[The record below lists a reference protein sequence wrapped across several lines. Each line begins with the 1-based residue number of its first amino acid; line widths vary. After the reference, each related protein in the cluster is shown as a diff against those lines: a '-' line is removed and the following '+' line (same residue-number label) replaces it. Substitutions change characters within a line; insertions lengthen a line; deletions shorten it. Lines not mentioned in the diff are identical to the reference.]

1 MASTLRMERTLIMK
15 KILVCLAVSLVMV
28 TGFCFVTQA
37 QAKDPIKLGVVE
49 PLSGN
54 FKDIGDRYLEGVE
67 YAVELI
73 NEQGGL
79 LGRKVKIYAIDSEL
93 KPDIAT
99 RKAKKLILKEGVKY
113 FQGGTGSSVGA
124 AMSALALKSNVLMT
138 SYGMEAASLT
148 GKKCNKNFFRADC
161 NTDTHSS
168 ALAAWV
174 AKSGAKTV
182 FGIAQDYSFGHEAM
196 SAFVKKL
203 KALNPSVKMVGEIFH
218 KIGEKDFAP
227 YVSQIINSGAEIVF
241 TPNWGTDLTLLLKQA
256 KPLGLKAKFVCY
268 FLNDETAIESIA
280 NDAAVIGSITGDDY
294 MLTIPLEANKK
305 FVEGFYKAKGHYPS
319 WLRGKAYQATMFWAK
334 AVEKAGKDDVDA
346 VRAAWE
352 GLSYDGPAG
361 TWYMRPCDHQAQ
373 VPIWI
378 AEIVKDS
385 SFYKHA
391 YVGIPTM
398 IPAKDIA
405 VPCAET
411 GCPGLGK

>member
-1 MASTLRMERTLIMK
+1 MK
-15 KILVCLAVSLVMV
+15 KIFVCLAVSLVMV
-28 TGFCFVTQA
+28 MGFCFATQA
-37 QAKDPIKLGVVE
+37 QAKDEIKLAIVE
-49 PLSGN
+49 PLSGT

-67 YAVELI
+67 YAVQVI
-73 NEQGGL
+73 NKKGGL
-79 LGRKVKIYAIDSEL
+79 LGKKVKVYAVDSEL

-99 RKAKKLILKEGVKY
+99 RKAKKLILKEDVKY
-113 FQGGTGSSVGA
+113 FMAGTGSSVGA

-148 GKKCNKNFFRADC
+148 GKKCNKNFFRTIC
-161 NTDTHSS
+161 NSDMHSY

-174 AKSGAKTV
+174 AKSGAKKV

-203 KALNPSVKMVGEIFH
+203 NELNPSVKMVGKIFH

-241 TPNWGTDLTLLLKQA
+241 TSNWGSDLTLLLKQA

-268 FLNDETAIESIA
+268 FLNDETAIQSVA
-280 NDAAVIGSITGDDY
+280 NDAAVLGSVTGEVY
-294 MLTIPLEANKK
+294 MLTIPLPANKE
-305 FVEGFYKAKGHYPS
+305 FVEGFHKAKGHYPS
-319 WLRGKAYQATMFWAK
+319 WLRGKSYQATMFWAK
-334 AVEKAGKDDVDA
+334 AVEKAGTDDVDA
-346 VRAAWE
+346 VRKAWE
-352 GLSYDGPAG
+352 GLSYDGPSG

-378 AEIVKDS
+378 AEIVKDNP
-385 SFYKHA
+385 FYKHA
-391 YVGIPTM
+391 YVGTPTM
-398 IPAKDIA
+398 IPAKDIE

-411 GCPGLGK
+411 GCPGLNK

>member
-1 MASTLRMERTLIMK
+1 MK
-15 KILVCLAVSLVMV
+15 KIFVCVAVSLAMVM
-28 TGFCFVTQA
+28 GFCFVTQA
-37 QAKDPIKLGVVE
+37 QAKDEIKLAVVE
-49 PLSGN
+49 PLSGT

-67 YAVELI
+67 YAVQVI
-73 NEQGGL
+73 NEKGGL
-79 LGRKVKIYAIDSEL
+79 LGKKVKIYAIDSEL

-99 RKAKKLILKEGVKY
+99 RKAKKLILKEDVKY
-113 FQGGTGSSVGA
+113 FMAGTGSSVGA

-148 GKKCNKNFFRADC
+148 GGKCNKNFFRTIC
-161 NTDTHSS
+161 NSDTHSY

-174 AKSGAKTV
+174 AKSGAKKV

-203 KALNPSVKMVGEIFH
+203 NELNPSVKMVGKIFH

-241 TPNWGTDLTLLLKQA
+241 TSNWGSDLTLLLKQA

-268 FLNDETAIESIA
+268 FLNDETAIQSVA
-280 NDAAVIGSITGDDY
+280 NDAAVMGSVTGEVY
-294 MLTIPLEANKK
+294 MLTIPLPANKE
-305 FVEGFYKAKGHYPS
+305 FVEGFHKAKGHYPS
-319 WLRGKAYQATMFWAK
+319 WLRGKSYQATMFWAK
-334 AVEKAGKDDVDA
+334 AVEKAGTDDVDA
-346 VRAAWE
+346 VRKAWE
-352 GLSYDGPAG
+352 GLSYDGPSG

-378 AEIVKDS
+378 AEIVKENP
-385 SFYKHA
+385 FYKHA
-391 YVGIPTM
+391 YVGTPTM

-411 GCPGLGK
+411 GCPGLNK